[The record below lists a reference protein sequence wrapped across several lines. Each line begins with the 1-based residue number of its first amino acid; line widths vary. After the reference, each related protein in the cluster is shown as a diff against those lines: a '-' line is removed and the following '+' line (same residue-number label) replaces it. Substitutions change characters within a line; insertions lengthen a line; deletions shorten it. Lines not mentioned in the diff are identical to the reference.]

1 MNALVQSK
9 ADTKRLELND
19 TKCFKM
25 HVGGNKTLCPQ
36 LRIHNQK
43 MLNTEQEKYL
53 GDIVTSDAKIDKNI
67 KMRQDKGIGI
77 SNQIM
82 SILKEVSFGMFHFE
96 MGLLFRS
103 SLLVNGILF
112 NTEAIHNITD
122 KHVTQ
127 LEECD
132 KSFMRQLFDAE
143 IGTPVESFY
152 IETSTLPIRHILMGR
167 RIMYYHTLLRKSE
180 SELAR
185 RVFNAQVNFPSK
197 SDWVSQ
203 ARKDL
208 LDCEI
213 NLTDSEIAMKSS
225 YQFKS
230 LVRKKIKQKSID
242 YLTDQQMRHS
252 KSQFLHQNES
262 MKEYLKTDTL
272 STKQKQMLFKMRSRM
287 CPNKTNFSN
296 KYGGKLECSLC
307 QDKNSKESEIHLLSC
322 PFLVHHPKL
331 AEELK
336 TVKYEDIYKDLP
348 RQIAAAKL
356 WMNIFKIYDDENT
369 SK

>member
-1 MNALVQSK
+1 
-9 ADTKRLELND
+9 
-19 TKCFKM
+19 
-25 HVGGNKTLCPQ
+25 
-36 LRIHNQK
+36 
-43 MLNTEQEKYL
+43 
-53 GDIVTSDAKIDKNI
+53 
-67 KMRQDKGIGI
+67 
-77 SNQIM
+77 
-82 SILKEVSFGMFHFE
+82 
-96 MGLLFRS
+96 
-103 SLLVNGILF
+103 
-112 NTEAIHNITD
+112 
-122 KHVTQ
+122 
-127 LEECD
+127 
-132 KSFMRQLFDAE
+132 
-143 IGTPVESFY
+143 
-152 IETSTLPIRHILMGR
+152 
-167 RIMYYHTLLRKSE
+167 
-180 SELAR
+180 
-185 RVFNAQVNFPSK
+185 
-197 SDWVSQ
+197 
-203 ARKDL
+203 
-208 LDCEI
+208 
-213 NLTDSEIAMKSS
+213 MKSS